1 MFGEPPQKWQR
12 VELSLEF
19 RDAVAAEVMGKN
31 LKKTLLN
38 GIAHFCPKRGCKSH
52 YIHVLLDRL

>member
-31 LKKTLLN
+31 LKKTL
-38 GIAHFCPKRGCKSH
+38 IKWDSP
-52 YIHVLLDRL
+52 LLSQKGV